1 MFLLLKFTLSCKV
14 MEQTDLRKVLAQ
26 NIKRRRKEL
35 GMTQVKLAEYAD
47 LSEPY
52 MNDIE
57 RCKTWV
63 SDKTL
68 LQLAFALHVN
78 PYELLVPEGQ
88 AGCSEMI
95 KNERFVRME
104 EKKRS
109 LLNYID
115 KSIESLMSESYS
127 NDCGCRDV

>member
-1 MFLLLKFTLSCKV
+1 

-35 GMTQVKLAEYAD
+35 GMTQAKLAEYAD
-47 LSEPY
+47 LTEPY

-88 AGCSEMI
+88 SGCSEMI

-115 KSIESLMSESYS
+115 KSIESLMSESYLDDS
-127 NDCGCRDV
+127 ICRGADSCSCEN